1 MALRETAVAVG
12 NFDGIH
18 LGHLHLLET
27 LREEAFKRHLKP
39 LAVTFEPHPAV
50 VLKREKDFC
59 LLSTAEEKKEILENQ
74 LGIKCEILPFTE
86 GFSQMSPEEFVENIL
101 LERFKAKLIVVG
113 YDWRF
118 GRGAKGDIETVK
130 EICKKR
136 NCEVLKVK
144 PYTAGGKIVS
154 SSLIRALLREARL
167 KEASLFLGHPYW
179 IRRRVVK
186 GRGLGSKL
194 GVPTLNFKGVENLCL
209 PNGVYVVCI
218 DGHPGVANLGC
229 APTFGG
235 KERTLE
241 VHILRDFFDVS
252 TYPRIVFKRYLRPE
266 RAFKSA
272 EELLKRIKEDIKH
285 ARETFLED

>member
-1 MALRETAVAVG
+1 MALGETAVAVG

-27 LREEAFKRHLKP
+27 LREEAFKRNLTP
-39 LAVTFEPHPAV
+39 LAVTFEPHPAQ
-50 VLKREKDFC
+50 VLKKERDFC
-59 LLSTAEEKKEILENQ
+59 LLSTAEEKREILENQ

-86 GFSQMSPEEFVENIL
+86 EFAQTPPEEFVEKIL
-101 LERFKAKLIVVG
+101 LERFKAKLITVG

-130 EICKKR
+130 EICRKR
-136 NCEVLKVK
+136 NCGVVRVE
-144 PYTAGGKIVS
+144 PYTVGGKVVS
-154 SSLIRALLREARL
+154 SSLIRGLLKEARL

-179 IRRRVVK
+179 IRRTVVK

-209 PNGVYVVCI
+209 PNGVYAVCI
-218 DGHPGVANLGC
+218 DGHPGVANLGY

-235 KERTLE
+235 RERTLE
-241 VHILRDFFDVS
+241 VHILRDFFEVS
-252 TYPRIVFKRYLRPE
+252 ARPKIVFKRFLRPE

-272 EELLKRIKEDIKH
+272 EELLRRIKEDIKH
-285 ARETFLED
+285 AKETFLED